1 MPARAKKPEKKLG
14 PTPFQAEIYRLELE
28 LYEANQKL
36 INDVVEGYTD
46 EFRAYEARYRRTVRQ
61 ALGPTDFTALIKE
74 THAAQVVLV
83 GDYHTLKQSQRSF
96 FRILRRQAKGSP
108 LIIALEMLPV
118 GHQEVLDDFVA
129 GHLTP
134 AELSER
140 LNLEKRWPFGSLAA
154 LEPTFALAK
163 ERGWRLI
170 GLDPAGRRQSLEAR
184 DELAAKEI
192 KKALDRW
199 PGARCFVLF
208 GELHLAP
215 AHLPRAIQK
224 AIEGRR
230 GEAGRVLRIHQNS
243 ERIWFEAAAKGV
255 PDEHEV
261 LLVDDGA
268 YALLSASPVVCQQS
282 FLTWLD
288 QLEDGAPP
296 GSSENAGDAGER
308 GFRHSLTLLGRALG
322 LPVKNALAKV
332 RVVGPADLSFFEELR
347 RSGRFTKEELLQVRH
362 HILASESY
370 YIPRANLVYLATL
383 SLNHAAEEA
392 SHCLRHRL
400 SGEGLEDPRGLVDAF
415 YSRVLNEAV
424 GFLGSKIVSPKRKCV
439 HPEELRRLLGNKDV
453 PSQPPLPARRGRTAP
468 PRRVS
473 TAGHEAGG
481 VRKVDLEA
489 ARYVLAHKE
498 MEHGVHVPWLSEVF
512 HAGPELFNAVTHVLG
527 YILGDHLYYALVR
540 GVLSKED
547 ARQLYYEPFEDE
559 GAALMLYFELCAR
572 VGHVEIPP
580 RA

>member
-1 MPARAKKPEKKLG
+1 MAPRPRKPASKPG

-46 EFRAYEARYRRTVRQ
+46 EFRAYEARYRRTVRH
-61 ALGPTDFTALIKE
+61 ALGPADFAALIKE
-74 THAAQVVLV
+74 THQAQVVLV
-83 GDYHTLKQSQRSF
+83 GDYHTLRQSQRSF
-96 FRILRRQAKGSP
+96 FRILRRQPKESR
-108 LIIALEMLPV
+108 LILALEMLPV
-118 GHQEVLDDFVA
+118 GHQTLLDDFLGGRVSA
-129 GHLTP
+129 
-134 AELSER
+134 AELSDQLDLGR
-140 LNLEKRWPFGSLAA
+140 RWPFGSLAA

-170 GLDPAGRRQSLEAR
+170 GLDPDRARQSLEAR

-192 KKALDRW
+192 RRALEDT
-199 PGARCFVLF
+199 PGARCFSLF

-215 AHLPRAIQK
+215 AHLPRALSK
-224 AIEGRR
+224 ALEHGRND
-230 GEAGRVLRIHQNS
+230 AGRILRIHQNP

-261 LLVDDGA
+261 LALGDGA

-288 QLEDGAPP
+288 QLEDGGPP
-296 GSSENAGDAGER
+296 GSSENSGDAGER

-322 LPVKNALAKV
+322 LPVKNALSRV
-332 RVVGPADLSFFEELR
+332 RVVGPADLSFFQELR

-400 SGEGLEDPRGLVDAF
+400 SGEGMEDPRGLVDAF

-424 GFLGSKIVSPKRKCV
+424 GFLGSKIVSPKRKCA
-439 HPEELRRLLGNKDV
+439 HPEALRRLLGGKEAG
-453 PSQPPLPARRGRTAP
+453 SQPPLPARAKRVAP

-498 MEHGVHVPWLSEVF
+498 MERGVHVAWLSDVF
-512 HAGPELFNAVTHVLG
+512 HASPELFNAVTHVLG

-540 GVLSKED
+540 GVVSKEYV
-547 ARQLYYEPFEDE
+547 RQLYYEPFEDE
-559 GAALMLYFELCAR
+559 GAALMLYFELSAK
-572 VGHVEIPP
+572 VGHVEIPD